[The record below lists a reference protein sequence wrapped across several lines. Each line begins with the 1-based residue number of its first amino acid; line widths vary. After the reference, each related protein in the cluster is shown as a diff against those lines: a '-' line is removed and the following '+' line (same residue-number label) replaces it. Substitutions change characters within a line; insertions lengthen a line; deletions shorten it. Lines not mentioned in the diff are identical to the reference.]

1 MRIAWLGPF
10 AAASALAEHGAAV
23 AAVLARSCELEIW
36 TEDLGP
42 LVQTTLPVRRYSDPD
57 SLAAA
62 DVVFYTLAEEVSAP
76 PPGVRPGIVILA
88 RALGTVSAAPPAA
101 LGVVTHFSSD
111 LAALTQGRLEPV
123 VALEPEPV
131 EAYGAALLEF
141 LERALRSA
149 PALELLDRLG
159 GELAAMGATPNLGVY
174 DAIASDFGRFLLL

>member
-1 MRIAWLGPF
+1 MRIAWFGPF
-10 AAASALAEHGAAV
+10 AAARALAEHSAAV
-23 AAVLARSCELEIW
+23 AAILARSCELEIW

-42 LVQTTLPVRRYSDPD
+42 PAQTTLPVRRYSDPD

-62 DVVFYTLAEEVSAP
+62 DAVFYNLAEGLSAP
-76 PPGVRPGIVILA
+76 PPGARPGIAILA
-88 RALGTVSAAPPAA
+88 RTLGGAAAPPPPA

-111 LAALTQGRLEPV
+111 LGVLTRGRLEPV

-131 EAYGAALLEF
+131 ETYGAALLEF

-159 GELAAMGATPNLGVY
+159 GELAAMGAAPTLGVY
-174 DAIASDFGRFLLL
+174 DAIASDFGRFLVP